1 MKRSF
6 KIVAILLLL
15 SLIFGCSSTDSKKK
29 VTITTVEPGYIEAG
43 GKAEHAQNRPCGHS
57 GLRRHV
63 GSIREAAACAPAQ
76 WPFAC
81 TVHVILLL
89 PRA

>member
-29 VTITTVEPGYIEAG
+29 VTKQKISEYESGNRWRKWRRRTGVP
-43 GKAEHAQNRPCGHS
+43 QNF
-57 GLRRHV
+57 
-63 GSIREAAACAPAQ
+63 E
-76 WPFAC
+76 
-81 TVHVILLL
+81 
-89 PRA
+89 